1 MILRIFT
8 LLAAYSY
15 SALSINAQVTNSL
28 RAEIRMLSFS
38 PDLALSVA
46 FAQDPAAQDS
56 VSIPSPIKNYLNHEF
71 STVEFKSRKIAFT
84 KKPDKASLTR
94 EGELI
99 GEVTLPEGVS
109 SAILLF
115 LPGNPGA
122 KAACQILSIDDSK
135 RAFPVGSYSATNLSP
150 LPVRL
155 VLEGKN
161 YDFKAGQHVVIEN
174 PPTRE
179 GGMIGMRAF
188 AFEKGGWNPIGAQL
202 WPSPG
207 QSRNV
212 LVMFLNPESKTVQL
226 RGYDDVPPRTAKAE
240 VQSDP

>member
-28 RAEIRMLSFS
+28 HAEIRMLSFS

-71 STVEFKSRKIAFT
+71 STVQLKTRKIAFT
-84 KKPDKASLTR
+84 KKSDKASLTR

-99 GEVTLPEGVS
+99 GEVTLPEGGN

-115 LPGNPGA
+115 LPGSPGA
-122 KAACQILSIDDSK
+122 KASCQILAIVDSK

-161 YDFKAGQHVVIEN
+161 YDFKSGQHLLIEN

-188 AFEKGGWNPIGAQL
+188 SFEKEVWSPIGAQL

-207 QSRNV
+207 QSRSV

-226 RGYDDVPPRTAKAE
+226 RGYDDVPPRPPVAE
-240 VQSDP
+240 IPLTQ